1 MAAKVRLICK
11 YWSLLGIFGLMTES
25 NEFGNF
31 GQSGPANDPLQKD
44 RQFASGQILIGKYE
58 VMSLIGVGGMGKVY
72 KVRQVFLNKALALKV
87 LDLQQTM
94 SELQMRRFQLEA
106 KAAFSLSHPN
116 LVKVFDFG
124 LLETE
129 DPYLVMDFV
138 DGITL
143 HDHLKREGPLTP
155 EQCVKVFI
163 QAASG
168 LAYAHQRSVVH
179 RDIKPSNIML
189 DAGSKIGA
197 NNSVKIV
204 DFGIAKL
211 SESGELQGLT
221 RTGEIFGSPLYMSPE
236 QCSGESVDHR
246 SDIYSLGCTL
256 FEALTGT
263 PPHVGNSALRTMM
276 LHQTSPAPL
285 LREASLGVTFPD
297 NLEQIVHRML
307 EKSPAERYQNFDEV
321 VEDLNKALGQVAI
334 ISRPVAP
341 TDSLR
346 VETAGIISMKRVNF
360 ALMIVSVM
368 ALTSVLTLAT
378 DRFVHS
384 RMLKH
389 KVEAK
394 PLTAQEKKAKADA
407 ILVHETAP
415 LIPEAEKKNSQDS
428 NITLQAFEKAP
439 PIKPIFLK
447 DDNLD
452 REKLTFPEVP
462 IGIITNGSSFRPLTV
477 DDDKPWGA
485 LAKDIV
491 QFAPT
496 KILQLQLGGNAFPQ
510 GLKYPSVLKKIDPTL
525 FQELHIERAE
535 VEAALDKSFEYK
547 KQGEQVTKVLKI
559 VSDWKELEGF
569 YVKELNMSKES
580 IRGLS
585 NLKKLQ
591 YLNILRCDTDAD
603 ALAQEPFLRRLKF
616 LALTKIQCDKI
627 IDSICD
633 SPKLES
639 LSLSETWVSADSL
652 KKLRRAPRLTF
663 LDIQTANLGPLQMEA
678 ITKLPKLD
686 RLSIRDSRLNP
697 DQLKYLL
704 ANCPALKHLQLNG
717 AAAEHVRSKLVEDT
731 RIEILP

>member
-1 MAAKVRLICK
+1 
-11 YWSLLGIFGLMTES
+11 MTES

-31 GQSGPANDPLQKD
+31 GQSAPANDPPQKD

-87 LDLQQTM
+87 LDLEQTL

-197 NNSVKIV
+197 NNSIKIV

-211 SESGELQGLT
+211 SESGEIQGLT

-236 QCSGESVDHR
+236 QCSGENVDHR

-256 FEALTGT
+256 FESLTGT

-285 LREASLGVTFPD
+285 LREASLGVTYPE

-307 EKSPAERYQNFDEV
+307 EKSPANRYQNLDDV

-334 ISRPVAP
+334 VTRP
-341 TDSLR
+341 TSSL
-346 VETAGIISMKRVNF
+346 VTSLAENSKTISMKPVNF
-360 ALMIVSVM
+360 GLMIVAVM
-368 ALTSVLTLAT
+368 ALTSVVTLAT
-378 DRFVHS
+378 DRFVRS
-384 RMLKH
+384 RMHKH

-394 PLTAQEKKAKADA
+394 QVSAQSKSQEILTSRSQVSDYSEADKKLTEQTNSASKVFDKA
-407 ILVHETAP
+407 
-415 LIPEAEKKNSQDS
+415 
-428 NITLQAFEKAP
+428 AF
-439 PIKPIFLK
+439 IKPVFQRIQ
-447 DDNLD
+447 DLD
-452 REKLTFPEVP
+452 CEQLTFPEVG
-462 IGIITNGSSFRPLTV
+462 IGMISNKSFARPS
-477 DDDKPWGA
+477 
-485 LAKDIV
+485 KDND
-491 QFAPT
+491 APVFT
-496 KILQLQLGGNAFPQ
+496 IPARESVRFRVSKLLQLDLGGQFPQ
-510 GLKYPSVLKKIDPTL
+510 GLKNPSILKKIDPTL
-525 FQELHIERAE
+525 FQEVVIDPSPVDLLVDQSFDNEKQDLQVIK
-535 VEAALDKSFEYK
+535 VLDIVSSWTALD
-547 KQGEQVTKVLKI
+547 
-559 VSDWKELEGF
+559 GF
-569 YVKELNMSKES
+569 SLSEMGVGTETIKA
-580 IRGLS
+580 LS
-585 NLKKLQ
+585 NLKNLQ
-591 YLNILRCDTDAD
+591 YLKLWHCEVEAD
-603 ALAQEPFLRRLKF
+603 ALAKEPLLRRLKY
-616 LALTKIQCDKI
+616 LSLTRIPCEQI

-633 SPKLES
+633 SAKLES
-639 LSLSETWVSADSL
+639 LSLSETKITAYSL
-652 KKLRRAPRLTF
+652 DKLRMAPRLTF
-663 LDIQTANLGPLQMEA
+663 LDLRVPNLGPKQMEA
-678 ITKLPKLD
+678 ITKLKKLEI
-686 RLSIRDSRLNP
+686 LSIRDSNLNP

-704 ANCPALKHLQLNG
+704 SVCPSLKQLQLNG
-717 AAAEHVRSKLVEDT
+717 VAAEHVKAKLVEDS
-731 RIEILP
+731 RIKLLI

>member
-1 MAAKVRLICK
+1 
-11 YWSLLGIFGLMTES
+11 MTES

-31 GQSGPANDPLQKD
+31 GKSAFGSGPPLKSE
-44 RQFASGQILIGKYE
+44 QFACGQILIGKYE

-94 SELQMRRFQLEA
+94 GELQMRRFQLEA

-124 LLETE
+124 LLETD

-197 NNSVKIV
+197 NNSIKIV

-211 SESGELQGLT
+211 SESGEVQGLT

-256 FEALTGT
+256 FESLTGT

-276 LHQTSPAPL
+276 LHQSSPAPL
-285 LREASLGVTFPD
+285 LREASLGVAYPE

-307 EKSPAERYQNFDEV
+307 EKSPVDRYQSLDDV

-334 ISRPVAP
+334 ASRPISSIPSALSDNDG
-341 TDSLR
+341 T
-346 VETAGIISMKRVNF
+346 ISMKPVNF

-368 ALTSVLTLAT
+368 ALTSAATIAT
-378 DRFVHS
+378 DRYLQASMH
-384 RMLKH
+384 KH
-389 KVEAK
+389 TVEAK
-394 PLTAQEKKAKADA
+394 PISAQTKSEEILAHRSVLEGSDADQA
-407 ILVHETAP
+407 LVQETQGAS
-415 LIPEAEKKNSQDS
+415 KV
-428 NITLQAFEKAP
+428 FEKAAF
-439 PIKPIFLK
+439 IKPIFLRIE
-447 DDNLD
+447 DLD
-452 REKLTFPEVP
+452 CEQLTFPEVE
-462 IGIITNGSSFRPLTV
+462 IGMISNQSFARPTL
-477 DDDKPWGA
+477 DKSPKFS
-485 LAKDIV
+485 LPAKNSV
-491 QFAPT
+491 RFRAS
-496 KILQLQLGGNAFPQ
+496 KLLQLELGGQFPQ
-510 GLKYPSVLKKIDPTL
+510 GLKNPSILKKIDPAL
-525 FQELHIERAE
+525 FQELVIGSSPVDVIVDQSFDIE
-535 VEAALDKSFEYK
+535 
-547 KQGEQVTKVLKI
+547 KQDQQVVKVLDI
-559 VSDWKELEGF
+559 VSGWTELEGF
-569 YVKELNMSKES
+569 SLSDMGMSKET
-580 IRGLS
+580 IKALS

-591 YLNILRCDTDAD
+591 YLKLGHCGTDVD
-603 ALAQEPFLRRLKF
+603 ALAKEPFLKRLKF
-616 LALTKIQCDKI
+616 LALVRIPCQQI

-633 SPKLES
+633 SSKLES
-639 LSLSETWVSADSL
+639 ISLAETKISAYSL
-652 KKLRRAPRLTF
+652 DKLRMAPRLTF
-663 LDIQTANLGPLQMEA
+663 LDMRVEALGPIQLEA
-678 ITKLPKLD
+678 ITKLKKLEI
-686 RLSIRDSRLNP
+686 LSIRDSNLNP

-704 ANCPALKHLQLNG
+704 AKCPSLKKLKLNG
-717 AAAEHVRSKLVEDT
+717 KAAECVKAKLVEDP
-731 RIEILP
+731 RIELLN